1 MIRSIQ
7 TSWTFIFS
15 VASLCLLDHSL
26 VDLVNNFSLGRFPEE
41 KSKEHVYAT
50 QDEKEESGGKGEV
63 IHMLREDCLKLRY
76 QKNQRCV
83 QK

>member
-1 MIRSIQ
+1 
-7 TSWTFIFS
+7 
-15 VASLCLLDHSL
+15 
-26 VDLVNNFSLGRFPEE
+26 VNNSSLGRFPEE
-41 KSKEHVYAT
+41 NTKENIYAT
-50 QDEKEESGGKGEV
+50 QVEKEESGGKGEV